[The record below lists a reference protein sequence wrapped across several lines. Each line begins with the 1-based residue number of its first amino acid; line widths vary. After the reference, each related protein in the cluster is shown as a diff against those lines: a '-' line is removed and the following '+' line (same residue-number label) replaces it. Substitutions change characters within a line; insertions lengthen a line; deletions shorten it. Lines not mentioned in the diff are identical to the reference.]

1 MTEHERLLSLSLKW
15 SVSYIL
21 RRSTTNDNKA
31 IKRKTKGTTPN
42 QQREKAEEKLVVYR
56 EIFTQLMKTP
66 KPLRDQLVIELPCL
80 QAFRAGEV
88 SSLKAEYVCFES
100 GDITVLD
107 SKKKTEM
114 QRPLDPTI
122 AKHVAEYVEQEHLG
136 KGILL
141 QPLSTAHH
149 VGRKPGSKTV
159 GAGISTTQI
168 GRIWEKYCKALGIS
182 VMPARMGRAYFA
194 CYEHYVLGKPIGY
207 IQFMLRHDDL
217 QSTEHYLYEK
227 IVSYEDQK
235 AIFLRGKQSP
245 FSPSP
250 VCSRFDACPLS
261 TSNCKCRMFS
271 PQLEVEVKT

>member
-1 MTEHERLLSLSLKW
+1 LKQN
-15 SVSYIL
+15 
-21 RRSTTNDNKA
+21 TN
-31 IKRKTKGTTPN
+31 
-42 QQREKAEEKLVVYR
+42 QSEQKLVVYR
-56 EIFTQLMKTP
+56 EIFTRLLNAP
-66 KPLRDQLVIELPCL
+66 KSLRDQLIFDLPCL

-88 SSLKAEYVCFES
+88 SSLKVEYVCFES

-114 QRPLDPTI
+114 PRPLDPI
-122 AKHVAEYVEQEHLG
+122 VAKHIAEYIQQEHLTR
-136 KGILL
+136 GILL
-141 QPLSTAHH
+141 QPLPTAHH

-168 GRIWEKYCKALGIS
+168 GRIWEKYCKALGIP

-250 VCSRFDACPLS
+250 SCSRFDACPLS
-261 TSNCKCRMFS
+261 APNCKCRMF
-271 PQLEVEVKT
+271 QNQVMEEQHETLL